1 MRALKV
7 VIEAPVTSFR
17 YPHFLI
23 GRQVSFDCPPP
34 STIYGHI
41 ASAAG
46 RCFPPEEVRFAYH
59 FTFAAKGSDL
69 EYQHIISRSQK
80 STFTISGKKYPAAV
94 DGVIQ
99 PHTRDFLY
107 GCRLILYIDN
117 LDFAE
122 AFRNPVFAVNLG
134 RSQDLAK
141 ILSVEEVDLKPADE
155 GYFEHT
161 ILPFSMRKYFG
172 RGMTVLM
179 PKYVGPPPEREPVFD
194 RYIVLHER
202 MFAGERNKGYPKLFT
217 YESEKIDLITDPC
230 SPKYEGVN
238 LALVFHSFAREEG
251 RKIV

>member
-1 MRALKV
+1 MKAVKV

-34 STIYGHI
+34 STVYGHI

-46 RCFPPEEVRFAYH
+46 CLFPPEEIRFAYH
-59 FTFAAKGSDL
+59 FTFTAKGSDL
-69 EYQHIISRSQK
+69 EYQHIISRSKPK
-80 STFTISGKKYPAAV
+80 STLTIRVKKYPAAV

-99 PHTRDFLY
+99 PHSRDFIY
-107 GCRLILYIDN
+107 GCRLVLYIDN
-117 LDFAE
+117 LE
-122 AFRNPVFAVNLG
+122 VGNAFRNPVFAVNLG

-141 ILSVEEVDLKPADE
+141 IVSVEEVDLKPAQG
-155 GYFEHT
+155 GYLEHT
-161 ILPFSMRKYFG
+161 ILPFSMRKHLG
-172 RGMTVLM
+172 RGITVLM

-202 MFAGERNKGYPKLFT
+202 VFVGEVNTGLPKLLQ
-217 YESEKIDLITDPC
+217 YEADNIDLITDPC

-238 LALVFHSFAREEG
+238 LALVFHSFTRG
-251 RKIV
+251 K